1 MEAKLLHL
9 LTSTPASPTHL
20 ALSKPS
26 PTKLNHIFSPATS
39 PRPLRISTLVYNTTG
54 SDGGGSTSIP
64 DTDGNSVAAPDPTG
78 VRFKKR
84 SRRRTKQQ
92 QREEGNEGDG
102 GRVMKAQASDAP
114 KKWEDMSLGEKAW
127 ELYVGEKGALFWLNK
142 FAYAS
147 IYIVIGAWILF
158 RFVGPALNLY
168 QLDAPPLSPTSI
180 LKGS

>member
-1 MEAKLLHL
+1 MDAKLLHL
-9 LTSTPASPTHL
+9 LSSTPASPTHL
-20 ALSKPS
+20 ALKKSS
-26 PTKLNHIFSPATS
+26 LTKHNHIFSPAAR

-54 SDGGGSTSIP
+54 SDGGGNTSSL
-64 DTDGNSVAAPDPTG
+64 DTDGNSVAAPDATG

-92 QREEGNEGDG
+92 REEGGERDG
-102 GRVMKAQASDAP
+102 GRVMKAQASAAP
-114 KKWEDMSLGEKAW
+114 KKWEDMSLGEKAL